1 MLDGKH
7 GSAYS
12 GFHRTRGAADSG
24 EAGSVTASNRQ
35 GRPNGEAA
43 ATRSLPLIHGAET
56 MTTYYKNYVARE
68 VADAEKAYAN
78 ALETLRE
85 QVARSQQY
93 LAKYNEL
100 DSLRL
105 NVAAYASAVVEAAA
119 RVKLAREMHVELQA
133 ELRLSETK

>member
-1 MLDGKH
+1 
-7 GSAYS
+7 
-12 GFHRTRGAADSG
+12 
-24 EAGSVTASNRQ
+24 
-35 GRPNGEAA
+35 
-43 ATRSLPLIHGAET
+43 
-56 MTTYYKNYVARE
+56 MTNYYQRYVARE

-78 ALETLRE
+78 ALESLRE

-93 LAKYNEL
+93 LAQYNEL

-133 ELRLSETK
+133 ELRLSEAK